1 MFRHTDSVLNPFPE
15 VSIYWQFHSLEVQM
29 SDWTMLENLKKL
41 ITVQTI
47 MAENF
52 QSLKREMTLKYLP
65 IDTWGSQI

>member
-1 MFRHTDSVLNPFPE
+1 
-15 VSIYWQFHSLEVQM
+15 M

-65 IDTWGSQI
+65 IDT